1 MPPSLLN
8 KVTGVSRMRHSGPK
22 RRGCERA
29 PSLLGYFRRPAVAH
43 GRHLDTKVTLLS
55 QRRLL
60 NKVTALSQRRDLAVN
75 TMARAVRR
83 ITQTR
88 HSEAK

>member
-1 MPPSLLN
+1 MRLTP
-8 KVTGVSRMRHSGPK
+8 VTLFKSDGGMRGSSPGGELRSRGATRHPG
-22 RRGCERA
+22 A
-29 PSLLGYFRRPAVAH
+29 RRPAVAH
-43 GRHLDTKVTLLS
+43 GRH
-55 QRRLL
+55 L

>member
-1 MPPSLLN
+1 MRLTP
-8 KVTGVSRMRHSGPK
+8 VTLFKSDGGMRGSSPGGELRSRGAARHPG
-22 RRGCERA
+22 A
-29 PSLLGYFRRPAVAH
+29 RRPAVAH
-43 GRHLDTKVTLLS
+43 GRHLDTKVTL
-55 QRRLL
+55 
-60 NKVTALSQRRDLAVN
+60 LSQRRDLAVN